1 MGNNSE
7 YESFSAEMLNYSKEE
22 LKHKLLKANKSE
34 FLAILELGSGIV
46 LEGESVEQRKRKGLR
61 EMFFEIWRD
70 IL

>member
-7 YESFSAEMLNYSKEE
+7 YEPFSAEMLNYSKEE

-46 LEGESVEQRKRKGLR
+46 LEGESAEQRKRKGLR
-61 EMFFEIWRD
+61 EMFYEIWRD